1 MEEKITTCS
10 YIYVAEF
17 QFKSVEMEALV
28 RKGSVS
34 YGLTFPSLT
43 VLSGTRYR
51 TAQRTIS
58 GWHKRS
64 AGRNLVVH
72 RHGTTLRQ
80 SVQRYPC
87 FSWFFFFF
95 FCLSFLAI
103 VGKEAFHSC
112 PVSCPHQIIVDGYCV
127 LKPILQIKH
136 VTLKI

>member
-1 MEEKITTCS
+1 MTTCS

-34 YGLTFPSLT
+34 YGLGVDFSLPHCL
-43 VLSGTRYR
+43 V
-51 TAQRTIS
+51 

-80 SVQRYPC
+80 SVG
-87 FSWFFFFF
+87 
-95 FCLSFLAI
+95 A
-103 VGKEAFHSC
+103 V
-112 PVSCPHQIIVDGYCV
+112 
-127 LKPILQIKH
+127 ILEMKYAYNVEIK
-136 VTLKI
+136 